1 MTDYQVVHRTRYTY
15 DSAVSL
21 SYGQSCLLPRDFE
34 AQTCLSSLLTISPKP
49 SDERERVDFYGNRV
63 SYFNV
68 TEPHEALEITATS
81 RVSVA
86 ADRSAVP
93 DAGGVTIHD
102 AKPDY
107 QGNLE
112 AIHYLLDS
120 KRAAADERVRAFAAE
135 CLDPSDPIIDGLGA
149 LCSKIYESFGFDATT
164 TTVTSTVDDLFE
176 HGAGVCQDFAHLAV
190 AALRAH
196 GIPARYV
203 SGYLE
208 TVPPPGVAK
217 LVGADVSHAWASAML
232 PDGHWIDLDPT
243 NDQFV
248 DDRYVTTGWGRD
260 YADVPPLKGVI
271 YSDSR
276 KTKLTVSVDVTRI
289 D

>member
-1 MTDYQVVHRTRYTY
+1 MTVYRIVHRTTYTY

-21 SYGQSCLLPRDFE
+21 SYGQSCLLPRDFDT
-34 AQTCLSSLLTISPKP
+34 QTCRSSSLTITPTP
-49 SDERERVDFYGNRV
+49 GDERERIDFYGNRV

-68 TEPHEALEITATS
+68 TESHEELEITATS
-81 RVSVA
+81 EVSVA
-86 ADRSAVP
+86 DDRSAVP
-93 DAGGVTIHD
+93 PDADMTIEKAIPEYVGDLD
-102 AKPDY
+102 AV
-107 QGNLE
+107 
-112 AIHYLLDS
+112 HYLLGS
-120 KRAAADERVRAFAAE
+120 KRATPDDRVRDFAAD
-135 CLDPSDPIIDGLGA
+135 CLEPSTSIIDGLGA
-149 LCSKIYESFGFDATT
+149 LCSKIHETFGFDATT
-164 TTVTSTVDDLFE
+164 TTVTSTLDDLFE

-190 AALRAH
+190 ASLRAH

-208 TVPPPGVAK
+208 TIPPPGKAK
-217 LVGADVSHAWASAML
+217 LVGADVSHAWVSAML
-232 PDGHWIDLDPT
+232 PGGHWVDFDPT

-276 KTKLTVSVDVTRI
+276 KTVLTVSVDVTRI